1 IKRLEV
7 SSLKFSSLVH
17 DKLIR
22 ILTQLLNKNEGCKR
36 YPALKER
43 SYSDVVAFYKKAMI
57 LTNRLVSDLVA
68 AEATYINTGHPDFIG
83 GHKAMPLV
91 NAKIEAA
98 KATPSTCPLTLDNLD
113 LGSLALFGRAVHK
126 VLVERDKS
134 LDDGSPSS
142 NFGSCWCSFRTE
154 VIKTD
159 VIVQLYRPDVLDDL
173 MNKSKIVVN
182 RRKECTK

>member
-1 IKRLEV
+1 
-7 SSLKFSSLVH
+7 
-17 DKLIR
+17 
-22 ILTQLLNKNEGCKR
+22 
-36 YPALKER
+36 
-43 SYSDVVAFYKKAMI
+43 MI

-113 LGSLALFGRAVHK
+113 PGF
-126 VLVERDKS
+126 
-134 LDDGSPSS
+134 
-142 NFGSCWCSFRTE
+142 FGSFWKGGPQGPRRKGQGASMMDPPPRTLEAAGVLSERE
-154 VIKTD
+154 VIETD

-173 MNKSKIVVN
+173 MNESKIVVN